1 MRLLPPLLLCAAL
14 LLGGCSGDEGAGQ
27 PAAAGAASKPA
38 PEKSAPEPA
47 LKMEVEKPS
56 FDPAAKAPEPP
67 RAPRGSLDY

>member
-1 MRLLPPLLLCAAL
+1 MLLGAAL

-27 PAAAGAASKPA
+27 PEAAEAASKPA

-47 LKMEVEKPS
+47 LKMEVEKPR
-56 FDPAAKAPEPP
+56 FDPATKVPEPP